1 MPTTKII
8 LENIFGM
15 LGIVFWSFQLLP
27 QAIDNY
33 KRKSTEGLS
42 YSMFAIWSLCAVG
55 FGAYSVVQELS
66 IPIIIQPQVFGFLS
80 TLCYLQCLYYG
91 RRTRWSLKKTVVGG
105 ILLYMGMVVL
115 EVVAIYG
122 TRAGLDHQV
131 KGTIEAAG
139 IIPIVLLALGFFPQ
153 YFDIYR
159 DRAVIGVSMAFIAA
173 DGSGAVFSLISLA
186 FREEFDVL
194 AGMNYVVVLICD
206 LIVVAFFVYY
216 NKMNPQLA
224 RATPEGK
231 KIDNTDVENVAS
243 SSSDVTQ
250 EATVVSRSDLEQE
263 HRRLSRESVASDRTV
278 AQEKDVA

>member
-1 MPTTKII
+1 MPTTKVI

-27 QAIDNY
+27 QVIDNY

-42 YSMFAIWSLCAVG
+42 YSMFAMWSLCAIG

-91 RRTRWSLKKTVVGG
+91 QRTRWSLKKTVVGG
-105 ILLYMGMVVL
+105 ILMYIGMVAI
-115 EVVAIYG
+115 EVAVIYG

-131 KGTIEAAG
+131 RGTIEAAG
-139 IIPIVLLALGFFPQ
+139 IIPIVLLGLGFFPQ
-153 YFDIYR
+153 YYGIYR

-186 FREEFDVL
+186 FRDEFDLL

-224 RATPEGK
+224 CATT
-231 KIDNTDVENVAS
+231 IVDTDVENVAC
-243 SSSDVTQ
+243 SSSDVAQ
-250 EATVVSRSDLEQE
+250 EATVVSRSDVEQG
-263 HRRLSRESVASDRTV
+263 HKSPSRESVATNGTV
-278 AQEKDVA
+278 AQEKEGA

>member
-1 MPTTKII
+1 MPTTKVI

-27 QAIDNY
+27 QVVDNY

-42 YSMFAIWSLCAVG
+42 YSMFALWSLCAIG

-91 RRTRWSLKKTVVGG
+91 QRTRWSIRKTVVGG
-105 ILLYMGMVVL
+105 ILMYIGMAGL
-115 EVVAIYG
+115 EVAAIYG

-139 IIPIVLLALGFFPQ
+139 IIPIVLLGVGFVPQ
-153 YFDIYR
+153 YIDIYR

-186 FREEFDVL
+186 FRNEFDLL

-224 RATPEGK
+224 RATAEGK
-231 KIDNTDVENVAS
+231 NDTDLEKVTSSDFAQEETIVAS
-243 SSSDVTQ
+243 SDI
-250 EATVVSRSDLEQE
+250 EQG
-263 HRRLSRESVASDRTV
+263 HKSSRESIAT
-278 AQEKDVA
+278 AQEKVA